1 MMAAIEVSELTVRF
15 GSTLAL
21 DGVSLSVDPGRVV
34 GLIGMNGSGKSTL
47 FRSVMGAIPIDSGT
61 VLIDGASPAQARRR
75 GIVGYVPQSEAVDWS
90 FPISVRE
97 VVMMG
102 RYGALGI
109 TRRPRSAD
117 RAAVADALSRV
128 ELTDLADRQIGQ
140 LSGGQRKRA
149 FVARGIAQG
158 ASVLLLDE
166 PFAGV
171 DRGSEATMVRLLREL
186 AADGRTVF
194 VSTHDL
200 QGLTQLADEAVL
212 LQQRVLFHGAVAEAL
227 RADTLARAFGLV
239 ATEQNGAV

>member
-47 FRSVMGAIPIDSGT
+47 FRSMIGAIPIDSGT
-61 VLIDGASPAQARRR
+61 VLIDGVSPAQARRR

-97 VVMMG
+97 VIMMG

-128 ELTDLADRQIGQ
+128 DLTDLADRQIGQ

-149 FVARGIAQG
+149 FVARGIAQE

-171 DRGSEATMVRLLREL
+171 DRGSQATMVRLLREL

-212 LQQRVLFHGAVAEAL
+212 LQHRLLFHGAVAEAL
-227 RADTLARAFGLV
+227 RADTLAKAFGLG
-239 ATEQNGAV
+239 ATEQDGPS

>member
-1 MMAAIEVSELTVRF
+1 MAAIEVSELTVRF
-15 GSTLAL
+15 GATLAL

-47 FRSVMGAIPIDSGT
+47 FRSMMGAIPIDSGT
-61 VLIDGASPAQARRR
+61 VLIDGVSPAQARRR

-102 RYGALGI
+102 RYGALGM

-128 ELTDLADRQIGQ
+128 DLTDLADRQIGQ

-149 FVARGIAQG
+149 FVARGIAQE

-212 LQQRVLFHGAVAEAL
+212 LQHRLLFHGAVAEAL
-227 RADTLARAFGLV
+227 RADILARAFGLG
-239 ATEQNGAV
+239 ATEQDGPA

>member
-1 MMAAIEVSELTVRF
+1 MRPAIEVSELTVRF
-15 GSTLAL
+15 GATLAL

-47 FRSVMGAIPIDSGT
+47 FRSMIGAIPIDSGT
-61 VLIDGASPAQARRR
+61 VLIDGVSPAQARRR

-102 RYGALGI
+102 RYGALGM

-128 ELTDLADRQIGQ
+128 DLTDLADRQIGQ

-149 FVARGIAQG
+149 FVARGIAQE

-171 DRGSEATMVRLLREL
+171 DRGSQATMVRLLREL

-200 QGLTQLADEAVL
+200 QGLTQLADEAAL
-212 LQQRVLFHGAVAEAL
+212 LQHRLLFHGAVAEAL
-227 RADTLARAFGLV
+227 RADILARAFGLG
-239 ATEQNGAV
+239 ATEQDGPS

>member
-21 DGVSLSVDPGRVV
+21 DGVSLAVEPGRVV

-47 FRSVMGAIPIDSGT
+47 FRAMMGAIPIDSGT
-61 VLIDGASPAQARRR
+61 VLIDGASPAHARRR

-109 TRRPRSAD
+109 TRRPRLAD
-117 RAAVADALSRV
+117 RDAVADALSRV
-128 ELTDLADRQIGQ
+128 DLIDLADRQIGQ

-149 FVARGIAQG
+149 FVARGIAQE

-212 LQQRVLFHGAVAEAL
+212 LQHRLLFHGAVAEAL
-227 RADTLARAFGLV
+227 RADTLARAFGLG
-239 ATEQNGAV
+239 ATEQDGAP

>member
-47 FRSVMGAIPIDSGT
+47 FRSMMGAIPIDSGT

-102 RYGALGI
+102 RYGALGT

-128 ELTDLADRQIGQ
+128 ELTDLADGQIGQ

-212 LQQRVLFHGAVAEAL
+212 LQQRLLFHGAVAEAL

-239 ATEQNGAV
+239 ATEQDGAL

>member
-47 FRSVMGAIPIDSGT
+47 FRSMMGAIPIDSGT

-200 QGLTQLADEAVL
+200 QGLAQLADEAVL
-212 LQQRVLFHGAVAEAL
+212 LQQRLLFHGAVAEAL

-239 ATEQNGAV
+239 ATEQDGAL

>member
-1 MMAAIEVSELTVRF
+1 MAAIEVSELTVRF

-47 FRSVMGAIPIDSGT
+47 FRSMIGAIPIDSGT
-61 VLIDGASPAQARRR
+61 VLIDGVSPAQARRR

-128 ELTDLADRQIGQ
+128 DLTDLADRQIGQ

-149 FVARGIAQG
+149 FVARGIAQE

-212 LQQRVLFHGAVAEAL
+212 LQHRLLFHGAVADAL
-227 RADTLARAFGLV
+227 RADTLASAFGLG
-239 ATEQNGAV
+239 ATEQDGPS